1 MRQFSFSQKNIFS
14 KNITF
19 LSQKAEGFGRPLI
32 EGMAMKKPV
41 IATDVGPAREILGE
55 KAGLFIPVGE
65 INPLIEAIEKLMN
78 NPQVCYKMGEK
89 GHELVQK
96 KFSLN
101 NQINKMKIYID
112 QLLNN
117 NNYA

>member
-1 MRQFSFSQKNIFS
+1 
-14 KNITF
+14 
-19 LSQKAEGFGRPLI
+19 
-32 EGMAMKKPV
+32 MKKPV

-55 KAGLFIPVGE
+55 KAGLLIPVGK

-89 GHELVQK
+89 GYELVQK
-96 KFSLN
+96 KFALN

-117 NNYA
+117 YA